1 MWNKNFDPLIYDE
14 EAGVA
19 VCIIAKVASST
30 WLDHFSLIK
39 SDRGKNIENSFF
51 RCLIVN
57 SDNTSRPRGRDN
69 AALQEYLPHPP
80 KEGERIEVSKF

>member
-1 MWNKNFDPLIYDE
+1 MTRLNLKKNIFAALWNEKFDPLIYDE

-39 SDRGKNIENSFF
+39 SDRGN
-51 RCLIVN
+51 
-57 SDNTSRPRGRDN
+57 
-69 AALQEYLPHPP
+69 Q
-80 KEGERIEVSKF
+80 

>member
-1 MWNKNFDPLIYDE
+1 MFAALRNEKFDPLIYDE

-39 SDRGKNIENSFF
+39 SDRGN
-51 RCLIVN
+51 
-57 SDNTSRPRGRDN
+57 
-69 AALQEYLPHPP
+69 Q
-80 KEGERIEVSKF
+80 